1 MDSKVKYF
9 TQQWQPMTPMHCSNM
24 CSNHQWQ
31 CFESL
36 QSSLVGAFFMS
47 YLCHISA
54 LLLCPNSVSL
64 ALPLVYQRFCQ
75 DPLDNLQTL
84 PYQTSLSPHPRKQQS
99 CNYCP
104 LSDLCWRSPK
114 LSAEEKVFFLAEV
127 VLFFL
132 VAFQL
137 VCKSLALGTSLR
149 QHHQTT
155 KGQKYRPK
163 QQKKLDLESSGVR
176 QLCFVSERLSASSA
190 AIGMLTSKEVQNVW
204 CFMRHFALK
213 LVEQSESTI
222 FWLLRCDNTTRKT
235 DAW

>member
-1 MDSKVKYF
+1 MDRKVKYF

-99 CNYCP
+99 CNSSYCP

-114 LSAEEKVFFLAEV
+114 LWKR
-127 VLFFL
+127 
-132 VAFQL
+132 
-137 VCKSLALGTSLR
+137 KSLLPCWSCFVLSCCIPTRLQELGTGSVFKATSSNDK
-149 QHHQTT
+149 TT
-155 KGQKYRPK
+155 KIQTKATKEDTTWK
-163 QQKKLDLESSGVR
+163 QWYKTTLLRFRKT
-176 QLCFVSERLSASSA
+176 LCFLSSRRD
-190 AIGMLTSKEVQNVW
+190 VD
-204 CFMRHFALK
+204 F
-213 LVEQSESTI
+213 
-222 FWLLRCDNTTRKT
+222 
-235 DAW
+235 